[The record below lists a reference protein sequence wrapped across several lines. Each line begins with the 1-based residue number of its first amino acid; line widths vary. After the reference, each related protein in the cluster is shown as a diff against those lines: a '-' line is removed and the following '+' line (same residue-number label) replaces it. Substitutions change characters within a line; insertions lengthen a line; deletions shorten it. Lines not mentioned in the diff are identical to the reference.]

1 MTELL
6 DLTVSQIIILAMI
19 CFAAGLVRGFSG
31 FALSALVMASA
42 ALILSPIQLIPICWF
57 LEMSASLLMGK
68 GGWKEADRKLVYAL
82 VITSGIGAPI
92 GLLLTTS
99 IDVELSKLIALSI
112 IITLAGL
119 QLTRIQIPA
128 LASKPGTY
136 ATGLIAGIVSGIAS
150 VGGMV
155 IALYVLSSQTPARQM
170 RAALVLFLFLSS
182 AISMFWLIWFEVLTQ
197 VAFLRGLA
205 FALPAMLGVYAGM
218 KLFTPRFEPYYRP
231 FCLTLLCGLS
241 AFGLLRLSLS

>member
-1 MTELL
+1 
-6 DLTVSQIIILAMI
+6 
-19 CFAAGLVRGFSG
+19 
-31 FALSALVMASA
+31 
-42 ALILSPIQLIPICWF
+42 
-57 LEMSASLLMGK
+57 MGK
-68 GGWKEADRKLVYAL
+68 GGWQEADRKLVYAL

-92 GLLLTTS
+92 GLALTTS

-112 IITLAGL
+112 IITLAVL
-119 QLTRIQIPA
+119 QLARVQIPA

-136 ATGLIAGIVSGIAS
+136 ITGLVAGIVSGIAS

-155 IALYVLSSQTPARQM
+155 IALYVLSSHTPARQM

-182 AISMFWLIWFEVLTQ
+182 AISMFWLIWFGVLTQ

-205 FALPAMLGVYAGM
+205 FALPAMLGVWAGM